1 MKIIA
6 SVDEDPIFESIT
18 ITLLSIFKDNDIE
31 KNFKSAAQSFYHQ
44 FINVEQI

>member
-18 ITLLSIFKDNDIE
+18 ITLLSIFKDMEYQYGSD
-31 KNFKSAAQSFYHQ
+31 KNRYFLSS
-44 FINVEQI
+44 QI